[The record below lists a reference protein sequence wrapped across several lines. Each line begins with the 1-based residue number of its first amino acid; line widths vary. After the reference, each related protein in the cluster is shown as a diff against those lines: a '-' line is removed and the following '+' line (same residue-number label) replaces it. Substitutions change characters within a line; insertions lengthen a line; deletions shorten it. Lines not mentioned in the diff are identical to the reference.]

1 MNAFLPD
8 LGRVGTARRRL
19 TKKGVLWLTKRIGN
33 HALRGEWRLALAAQ
47 ASRDRLLATVADPD
61 TGIEALRAAAAEAR
75 AVLRTAADGR
85 AHD

>member
-1 MNAFLPD
+1 MNGLLLQPA
-8 LGRVGTARRRL
+8 RAGTARRRL

-33 HALRGEWRLALAAQ
+33 HALRGEWRLALAAE
-47 ASRDRLLATVADPD
+47 AARDRLLATVADTD

-75 AVLRTAADGR
+75 TVLRMAADGQ